1 MHLLPIHQ
9 TIEENTAFLHHPECK
24 DIQFTLDFYE
34 RVGFHPPWIGY
45 YAQAENNLVGAAGFK
60 GPPRD
65 GQVEIAYGIFPAHQG
80 RGMGIEICRQLVLLA
95 RQANPSVRITA
106 RTDAADNYSTRI
118 LQKNNFICLGTIQDE
133 EDGEVWE
140 WLYQAAV

>member
-1 MHLLPIHQ
+1 
-9 TIEENTAFLHHPECK
+9 
-24 DIQFTLDFYE
+24 
-34 RVGFHPPWIGY
+34 
-45 YAQAENNLVGAAGFK
+45 
-60 GPPRD
+60 
-65 GQVEIAYGIFPAHQG
+65 
-80 RGMGIEICRQLVLLA
+80 MGIEICRQLVLLA